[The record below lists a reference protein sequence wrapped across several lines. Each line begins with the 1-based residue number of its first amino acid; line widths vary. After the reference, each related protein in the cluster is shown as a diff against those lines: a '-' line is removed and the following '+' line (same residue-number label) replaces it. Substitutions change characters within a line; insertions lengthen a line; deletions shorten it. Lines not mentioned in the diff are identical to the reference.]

1 MDSGETK
8 KLCRLRAWIPSGEGA
23 ISGDISRVIVKFRD
37 YGHMLLG
44 RWKPFTVSTAATC
57 YIINVLLTADEW
69 PIAFNMIGDGYHQ
82 LSHQGPAYIYCR
94 HIHTYTH
101 TFNSPFTGTTRVSW
115 YQKGKTNLDFT
126 EAKTVSDSGI
136 SWAVCKSAPRFR
148 QITMPAPHHS
158 KIFTGRM
165 PCLPF
170 NQQCQSTEGKIYIH
184 TFIFRRLH

>member
-23 ISGDISRVIVKFRD
+23 ISGDISRVIVKYRD
-37 YGHMLLG
+37 YPHMLLG

-94 HIHTYTH
+94 HLHTYTH
-101 TFNSPFTGTTRVSW
+101 TRLTALLLGLPGSAGTRKVKPIW
-115 YQKGKTNLDFT
+115 ILLKQ
-126 EAKTVSDSGI
+126 
-136 SWAVCKSAPRFR
+136 R
-148 QITMPAPHHS
+148 Q
-158 KIFTGRM
+158 
-165 PCLPF
+165 
-170 NQQCQSTEGKIYIH
+170 
-184 TFIFRRLH
+184 

>member
-23 ISGDISRVIVKFRD
+23 ISGDISRVIVKYRD
-37 YGHMLLG
+37 YPHMLLG

-94 HIHTYTH
+94 HLHTYTHTH

-158 KIFTGRM
+158 KIFYR
-165 PCLPF
+165 PDALPAI
-170 NQQCQSTEGKIYIH
+170 QPTVSKHWRQDLHTHIY
-184 TFIFRRLH
+184 LP